1 MRFRVEVR
9 ESLVEILGFMKVV
22 EEQKLFYEKEFAR
35 LVAQN
40 KDLMDRLMSR
50 NFETLMTY
58 QPQEGDVPGGQ
69 RAVLAADEDERNA
82 GEILDIEA

>member
-1 MRFRVEVR
+1 MRFRAEVR
-9 ESLVEILGFMKVV
+9 ASLREMRDFIITIH
-22 EEQKLFYEKEFAR
+22 EQKLFYEKELER

-69 RAVLAADEDERNA
+69 RAALAADEDEQNA

>member
-1 MRFRVEVR
+1 MRFRAEVR

-22 EEQKLFYEKEFAR
+22 EEQKLFYEKELAR

-58 QPQEGDVPGGQ
+58 QPPEAGQ
-69 RAVLAADEDERNA
+69 LATGQLAADEDEQNA

>member
-1 MRFRVEVR
+1 MRFRAEVR
-9 ESLVEILGFMKVV
+9 EQLAAISRRLD
-22 EEQKLFYEKEFAR
+22 EQLDAEKEIDR
-35 LVAQN
+35 LIAQN

-58 QPQEGDVPGGQ
+58 QPQEVPAAE
-69 RAVLAADEDERNA
+69 RSLLPADEDEQNA

>member
-1 MRFRVEVR
+1 MRFRAEVR
-9 ESLVEILGFMKVV
+9 EKLAAISRRLD
-22 EEQKLFYEKEFAR
+22 EQLDAEKEIER

-69 RAVLAADEDERNA
+69 LAALAADEDEQNA

>member
-1 MRFRVEVR
+1 MRFRAEIR
-9 ESLVEILGFMKVV
+9 ESLVEILGFIKVV

-35 LVAQN
+35 LIAQN

-58 QPQEGDVPGGQ
+58 QPQEVPAAE
-69 RAVLAADEDERNA
+69 RSLLPADEDEQNA

>member
-9 ESLVEILGFMKVV
+9 EKLREIKDFMTTLH
-22 EEQKLFYEKEFAR
+22 EQKLFYEKEIER

-40 KDLMDRLMSR
+40 KGLMDRLMSR

-58 QPQEGDVPGGQ
+58 QPPEVATS
-69 RAVLAADEDERNA
+69 AVGSSLPADEDEQNA

>member
-1 MRFRVEVR
+1 MRFRAEVR
-9 ESLVEILGFMKVV
+9 ESLVEILGFMKMI
-22 EEQKLFYEKEFAR
+22 EKQKAFYEKELAR

-69 RAVLAADEDERNA
+69 LAALAADEDEQNA

>member
-1 MRFRVEVR
+1 MRFRAEVR
-9 ESLVEILGFMKVV
+9 EKLAAISRRLD
-22 EEQKLFYEKEFAR
+22 EQLDAEKEIER

-58 QPQEGDVPGGQ
+58 QPQEAGQ
-69 RAVLAADEDERNA
+69 LARGELALDEDEQNA

>member
-1 MRFRVEVR
+1 MRFRAEVR
-9 ESLVEILGFMKVV
+9 ERLDEISRRLD
-22 EEQKLFYEKEFAR
+22 EQLDAEKEIER

-58 QPQEGDVPGGQ
+58 QPTEAGQ
-69 RAVLAADEDERNA
+69 LATGKLAADEDEQNA

>member
-1 MRFRVEVR
+1 MGFRAEVR
-9 ESLVEILGFMKVV
+9 EKLGEISDFMRVIA
-22 EEQKLFYEKEFAR
+22 EQKVLHTAEIER
-35 LVAQN
+35 LSAQN

-58 QPQEGDVPGGQ
+58 QPRVEDGSSFPKYDPE
-69 RAVLAADEDERNA
+69 ADEQSA

>member
-1 MRFRVEVR
+1 MRFRAEVR
-9 ESLVEILGFMKVV
+9 EQLAAISRRLD
-22 EEQKLFYEKEFAR
+22 EQLDAEKEIER

-58 QPQEGDVPGGQ
+58 QPQETGGLT
-69 RAVLAADEDERNA
+69 RGELAADEDEQNA